1 MLSHLSCRNYRSLE
15 GVDVPLE
22 PVTAFVGPNGSGKT
36 SLLRAIDLVCGE
48 AWPTMRSI
56 RIPQD
61 FTAFDTSR
69 ELAIT
74 ITLDPPLQH
83 EDALGTTRQVRHLQV
98 RCLPYK
104 RSGKWGEAGDL
115 HLEFEPL
122 DHGGE
127 VPTVAIAMGR
137 GGPVFR
143 PLTVSTGLRD
153 EARIIHIDHRRS
165 VVQHLPTTRGSVLG
179 RLFEPAR
186 RELDQRLGD
195 GTTPRGRFREAYEA
209 AMEAVRTPRI
219 QEVEETI
226 RETAKRMLGF
236 LGASA
241 TREVDVSL
249 GFTDPANPFA
259 SLRLRFIE
267 DGLEI
272 PGEELGLGVQSAL
285 VVGVF
290 EALRRLGG
298 PVGTVVIEEPEMYL
312 HPQAQRYFYR
322 LLTEM
327 ADAGEC
333 QVIYST
339 HSPIFADVERFEA
352 LRLVRKEPGAMT
364 TVAWFS
370 DPSDVR
376 FLTEHRGRMKVAAAF
391 DPTRSELLFARRVLL
406 VEGPGD
412 RIAAHLTAGKMG
424 LDLDAEGLTVVPCGS
439 KESIPFYARTC
450 RGLQIPFFVLHDEDV
465 LPEED
470 EEGDAERNGKAERI
484 REANARARRVN
495 GEILEAVGDASRVF
509 VISPS
514 LERVL
519 GIGEQARDKPR
530 RVAEELTD
538 RPLEE
543 YPRTL
548 LAAVEAL
555 ASGDGSTAY

>member
-1 MLSHLSCRNYRSLE
+1 M
-15 GVDVPLE
+15 
-22 PVTAFVGPNGSGKT
+22 
-36 SLLRAIDLVCGE
+36 
-48 AWPTMRSI
+48 
-56 RIPQD
+56 
-61 FTAFDTSR
+61 
-69 ELAIT
+69 
-74 ITLDPPLQH
+74 
-83 EDALGTTRQVRHLQV
+83 
-98 RCLPYK
+98 
-104 RSGKWGEAGDL
+104 
-115 HLEFEPL
+115 
-122 DHGGE
+122 
-127 VPTVAIAMGR
+127 VAIAMGS

-143 PLTVSTGLRD
+143 PLTVSTGLRE

-186 RELDQRLGD
+186 RELDERLDD
-195 GTTPRGRFREAYEA
+195 GATARDRFRERYEA

-219 QEVEETI
+219 REVEETI

-236 LGASA
+236 LRASA
-241 TREVDVSL
+241 VREVDV
-249 GFTDPANPFA
+249 GFGFADPTNPLA

-376 FLTEHRGRMKVAAAF
+376 FLTDQRGRMKVAAAF

-465 LPEED
+465 LPEEGD
-470 EEGDAERNGKAERI
+470 QEADAEGKGKGEGTRERNE
-484 REANARARRVN
+484 RARRTN
-495 GEILEAVGDASRVF
+495 RGIAEAAGDASRVF

-514 LERVL
+514 LERAL

-543 YPRTL
+543 YPRAL

-555 ASGDGSTAY
+555 ASGDGSTAS